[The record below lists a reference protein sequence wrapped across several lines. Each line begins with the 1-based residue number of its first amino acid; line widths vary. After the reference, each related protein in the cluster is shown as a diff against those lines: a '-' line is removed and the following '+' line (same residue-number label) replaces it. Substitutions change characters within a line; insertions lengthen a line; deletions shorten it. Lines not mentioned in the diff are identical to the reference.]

1 MNFSDIIALAKAG
14 YSVSDVKELM
24 SLDKNDETV
33 PPENKTIPGT
43 DGKDEADNKDKP
55 EEKKS
60 EQEQE
65 PAIDYK
71 LMYEESQKQL
81 KDLQKQNTKTPADET
96 KNTTADDILDDLFN

>member
-24 SLDKNDETV
+24 SLGKNDETV
-33 PPENKTIPGT
+33 PPENENIPGT
-43 DGKDEADNKDKP
+43 DGKVEADKDKP

-81 KDLQKQNTKTPADET
+81 KNLQKQNTKTPADET
-96 KNTTADDILDDLFN
+96 KKTTADDILNDLFN

>member
-33 PPENKTIPGT
+33 PPENKTLPGT
-43 DGKDEADNKDKP
+43 DGKVEADKDKP
-55 EEKKS
+55 EEKKV
-60 EQEQE
+60 EQEPE

-81 KDLQKQNTKTPADET
+81 KNLQKQNTKTPADET
-96 KNTTADDILDDLFN
+96 SKTTADDILNDLFD